1 MTAEEKGIDIVNMRR
16 NLKVAWL
23 AGDDG
28 VATRS
33 WEWSEAE
40 LLDHYRG
47 LVSFWSHAHET
58 LAGPLP
64 DMKDVRPVHDKTL
77 GQNIFPTEGEA

>member
-77 GQNIFPTEGEA
+77 GQNIFPTEEEA